1 MSRDYSDYWSTLKSS
16 HGSHPG
22 NLFRYELIAGE
33 LGRSALRPAKVI
45 DCGCGDGSLLS
56 VVSARIPCGQL
67 YGFDI
72 APSVPA
78 GLREAIHFQQQDLG
92 SPVPDSMRGQFDLV
106 LCSEVI
112 EHVLDDDTVLANLFA
127 LVRPGGSVVL
137 TTQTGTIYKTEQFL
151 GHLRH
156 YPFEQLVQRVEAT
169 GLQVVKAFRCGWPWL
184 NLQKIAA
191 HILQDTVQTKIV
203 QAEHLGIGV
212 RTLFAILRRVYRF
225 SSRSRGPQL
234 FILARKPVA
243 TPAA

>member
-1 MSRDYSDYWSTLKSS
+1 MSRDYSDYWSSLKGS

-33 LGRSALRPAKVI
+33 LRRARLQPATVI

-56 VVSARIPCGQL
+56 VISAAIECGEL

-72 APSVPA
+72 AASVPP

-92 SPVPDSMRGQFDLV
+92 APVPALMQGQFDLV

-112 EHVLDDDTVLANLFA
+112 EHVQDDDTVLANLFA
-127 LVRPGGSVVL
+127 LARPGGMVVL

-156 YPFEQLVQRVEAT
+156 YPFEQLQRRVEET
-169 GLQVVKAFRCGWPWL
+169 GLKVVRAFRSGWPWL
-184 NLQKIAA
+184 NMQKIAA

-203 QAEHLGIGV
+203 QAEHLSIGV
-212 RTLFAILRRVYRF
+212 RMLFATLRRIYRF
-225 SSRSRGPQL
+225 SSRSHGPQL
-234 FILARKPVA
+234 FILARKPLA
-243 TPAA
+243 KEGS

>member
-1 MSRDYSDYWSTLKSS
+1 MSRDYSDYWSTLKGS

-33 LGRSALRPAKVI
+33 LRRSHLQPAKVI

-56 VVSARIPCGQL
+56 VVSASIPCGQL

-72 APSVPA
+72 AASVPA

-92 SPVPDSMRGQFDLV
+92 NPVPESMRGQFDLV

-112 EHVLDDDTVLANLFA
+112 EHVLDDNTVLANLFA
-127 LVRPGGSVVL
+127 LARPGGSVVL

-156 YPFEQLVQRVEAT
+156 YPFQQLLQMVEET

-191 HILQDTVQTKIV
+191 HVLQDTVQTKIV

-212 RTLFAILRRVYRF
+212 RALFAVLRRLYRL
-225 SSRSRGPQL
+225 SSRSHGPQL
-234 FILARKPVA
+234 FILASKPTA
-243 TPAA
+243 TTVS